1 MKLTKDQ
8 IKDFEIREKE
18 ANCCD
23 DFYNVASELIELG
36 NKEWAI
42 KLCKKAELLDLD
54 NSEIVYLASLIG
66 SDYGLSDKDWARK
79 LYKKA
84 ETNAEDAHD
93 LIQLANKIAG
103 KYSVL
108 EDDKWAIEILHKSIK
123 KLEAS
128 TDSNDPNYFAGVAH
142 NLACLGDKK
151 SAIELFKKAE
161 EKMDYQGGFLE
172 LAQYIHDP
180 ASIGDKEWALKV
192 YEKAEDLAE
201 SSNDILELAKFKA
214 EINDVE
220 EVKELILKAI
230 EIDDNIQGK
239 INTVR
244 ALTYAYIIED
254 TEWINSLKPGIIKLV
269 KDKYAKFEG
278 YEFQFGLESW
288 GKNLHSGEPTW
299 ITLIIKNGIPTIT
312 NVYLSDEGVDI
323 KDDFHENDSISN
335 FGLWPQS
342 NDSDG
347 LINVYDVIDPDS
359 HDEYIEP
366 VLNICISQHS
376 YDVMEVPTGEFSKYE
391 SLSSLDQD
399 GVLFLAE
406 VMNLS
411 LSKFF
416 K

>member
-1 MKLTKDQ
+1 MKLSKEKIKELKDRES
-8 IKDFEIREKE
+8 EIDNAWDYERL
-18 ANCCD
+18 AC
-23 DFYNVASELIELG
+23 ELVKLG
-36 NKEWAI
+36 DKEWAI
-42 KLCKKAELLDLD
+42 KLFKKAEEVSE
-54 NSEIVYLASLIG
+54 NSSEFLSLANCISNNEWGIG
-66 SDYGLSDKDWARK
+66 DRDWARR
-79 LYKKA
+79 LYKEILDK
-84 ETNAEDAHD
+84 EEELDVIQDISSGVGDEDYFND
-93 LIQLANKIAG
+93 K
-103 KYSVL
+103 
-108 EDDKWAIEILHKSIK
+108 KWAIEILQTTIK
-123 KLEAS
+123 HLESADDFQY
-128 TDSNDPNYFAGVAH
+128 TAFQ
-142 NLACLGDKK
+142 LALYGDKK

-161 EKMDYQGGFLE
+161 EKMDYLRGLLN
-172 LAQYIHDP
+172 LASQICNDE
-180 ASIGDKEWALKV
+180 SLGDKKWALKV

-201 SSNDILELAKFKA
+201 SSNDIIELAKFKA

-239 INTVR
+239 INTVE
-244 ALTYAYIIED
+244 YVDGYIMED

-288 GKNLHSGEPTW
+288 GKDLHSGEPTW
-299 ITLIIKNGIPTIT
+299 ITVIIKNGIPTIT
-312 NVYLSDEGVDI
+312 KVELFDKSDAIIDN
-323 KDDFHENDSISN
+323 FHENDSISN

-347 LINVYDVIDPDS
+347 LINVYDVIDPHSQD
-359 HDEYIEP
+359 DMALWTEP
-366 VLNICISQHS
+366 VLSICITEHN
-376 YDVMEVPTGEFSKYE
+376 YDLLEFPTGEFSQYE
-391 SLSSLDQD
+391 SFSSLDQD

>member
-1 MKLTKDQ
+1 MKLSKEKIKELKDRES
-8 IKDFEIREKE
+8 EIDNAWDYERL
-18 ANCCD
+18 AC
-23 DFYNVASELIELG
+23 ELVKLG
-36 NKEWAI
+36 DKEWAI
-42 KLCKKAELLDLD
+42 KLFKKAEEVSE
-54 NSEIVYLASLIG
+54 NSSEFLSLANCISNNEWGIG
-66 SDYGLSDKDWARK
+66 DRDWARR
-79 LYKKA
+79 LYKEILDK
-84 ETNAEDAHD
+84 EEELDVIQDISSGVGDEDYFND
-93 LIQLANKIAG
+93 K
-103 KYSVL
+103 
-108 EDDKWAIEILHKSIK
+108 KWAIEILQTTIK
-123 KLEAS
+123 HLESADDFQY
-128 TDSNDPNYFAGVAH
+128 TAFQ
-142 NLACLGDKK
+142 LALYGDKK

-161 EKMDYQGGFLE
+161 EKMDYLRGLLN
-172 LAQYIHDP
+172 LASQICNDE
-180 ASIGDKEWALKV
+180 SLGDKKWALKV

-201 SSNDILELAKFKA
+201 SSNDIIELAKFKA

-239 INTVR
+239 INTVE
-244 ALTYAYIIED
+244 YVDGYIMED

-288 GKNLHSGEPTW
+288 GKDLHSGEPTW

-312 NVYLSDEGVDI
+312 KVYLSTESVEI
-323 KDDFHENDSISN
+323 KENFHENDSILN

-359 HDEYIEP
+359 QVEYIEP
-366 VLNICISQHS
+366 VLNICIAQHS
-376 YDVMEVPTGEFSKYE
+376 YDLMEVPTGEFSKYE
-391 SLSSLDQD
+391 PLSFLNQD

-406 VMNLS
+406 VLNLS